1 MSTQFCVF
9 IVDDEYV
16 IRHSL
21 GLVMETRR
29 FCLPDFRERRGVSVH
44 LPL

>member
-21 GLVMETRR
+21 GLVMETTG
-29 FCLPDFRERRGVSVH
+29 FAYQTFESAEE
-44 LPL
+44 